1 MGPRLSVRRP
11 QLLTVAL
18 VLALLVTALWWQLAE
33 RRARVEAARATALMQ
48 RVEALADSVRMS
60 QGQARVLSA
69 QGGPVSLLVAQD
81 VEALRDLGLANPVHD
96 LLADL
101 EKHPE
106 LIPSKGVLGGTMLF
120 ASSESAVLSP
130 EWVMGYFEDG
140 HIAGHCLLEYRVQPG
155 GHIFWKRL
163 AAKLD

>member
-11 QLLTVAL
+11 PLLTVAL

-33 RRARVEAARATALMQ
+33 RRARIEAARAGALVQ
-48 RVEALADSVRMS
+48 RVESLADSLRLARN
-60 QGQARVLSA
+60 QGPEAASGTTSRLDDGDLRV
-69 QGGPVSLLVAQD
+69 
-81 VEALRDLGLANPVHD
+81 LRDLGLSNPVHD

-106 LIPSKGVLGGTMLF
+106 LIPFKGVLGGTMF
-120 ASSESAVLSP
+120 FSASESAVLSP
-130 EWVMGYFEDG
+130 NWVLGYFEDG
-140 HIAGHCLLEYRVQPG
+140 HIGGHCLLEYRVQPG
-155 GHIFWKRL
+155 GHVFWKRL